1 MVVIFGGGEGATYYN
16 IVNMFDVLTW
26 D

>member
-1 MVVIFGGGEGATYYN
+1 MIVNFGGGEGATYYN